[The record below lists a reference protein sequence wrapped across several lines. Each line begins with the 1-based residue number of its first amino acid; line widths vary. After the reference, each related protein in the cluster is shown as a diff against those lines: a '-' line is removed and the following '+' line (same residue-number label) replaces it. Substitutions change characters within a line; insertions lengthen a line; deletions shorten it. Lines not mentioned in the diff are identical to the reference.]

1 MYLSVIIP
9 TYNPD
14 INRLNQTLEGL
25 KEQTL
30 PMDRWE
36 LLLVDNNS
44 SFNIADKIDLNWHP
58 AGKVITEAKQG
69 LTFARIKGFTEAKG
83 EIIVLVDDDNIL
95 DKNYL
100 KFTLEIFNSHPT
112 LGAIGGKSIPLFD
125 YKQPGWLKDFYG
137 NLALRDLGENIII
150 NAWNNTYPI
159 AAPVGAGMSVR
170 KMSLEGYVTK
180 IISQKK
186 PVSDRTGESL
196 SSGGDNDIVLEILK
210 AGWQTGY
217 FPKLSLIHIIPK
229 KRTEVKYLARLINST
244 NKSWIQLLE
253 HHQINPWKRIARWSV
268 PLRKIKAWF
277 TYKAWQ
283 NKANYIRWNGAC
295 GTFDGLSE
303 DNYPDTK

>member
-1 MYLSVIIP
+1 MLSVILP

-14 INRLNQTLEGL
+14 LKHLNETLNGL
-25 KEQTL
+25 KEQIL
-30 PMDRWE
+30 PIELWE
-36 LLLVDNNS
+36 LLIIDNNS
-44 SFNIADKIDLNWHP
+44 SFGIADKIDLTWHP
-58 AGKVITEAKQG
+58 GVRVLTEPKQG
-69 LTFARIKGFTEAKG
+69 LTFARIKGFVEAKG
-83 EIIVLVDDDNIL
+83 EILVLVDDDNIL

-100 KFTLEIFNSHPT
+100 KFTFEIFNSHPT
-112 LGAIGGKSIPLFD
+112 LCAIGGKSIPLFD
-125 YKQPGWLKDFYG
+125 DKQPEWLKDFYG

-150 NAWNNTYPI
+150 NSWNNTYPI

-170 KMSLEGYVTK
+170 RMALEGYMTK

-186 PVSDRTGESL
+186 PISDRAGKSL

-210 AGWQTGY
+210 AGWQIGY
-217 FPKLSLIHIIPK
+217 FPSLSLIHIIPK
-229 KRTEVKYLARLINST
+229 ERTEVKYLARLINNT

-253 HHQINPWKRIARWSV
+253 NHQINPWKKIAGWSV

-283 NKANYIRWNGAC
+283 NKANYIRWSGAC